1 MYFNELEL
9 GMSVDIAPV
18 IIDKQK
24 MLDFAYDYDNIPL
37 HTDEEYAKKTPF
49 GKLLAPGVMTF
60 LSVWA
65 KYLEVDFFGEELIAG
80 KSTKIEWFKPVFAED
95 ELFSKATITKLTQRN
110 HKNGIVEVTI
120 EVYIGERKFL
130 SLEEILAKKNGY
142 FAILD
147 GIEDPFNFGYALRSL
162 YSAGV
167 DGVILPERNFFT
179 ATETVVR
186 SSAGASELLPCCTV
200 PDLAEACSVIKSH
213 GIKLVSTAKNDKAKD
228 VFHTNFRRPLCVIYG
243 GERRGISAG
252 VMEQCDAVVKIKY
265 PRNCHYSLPACSAIS
280 ILSFEIGRK
289 LNEYKR

>member
-1 MYFNELEL
+1 MNKQIVAGFVSVKSILESGSREVFRILLEKERFNAIMRSTLRAAEKRQYE
-9 GMSVDIAPV
+9 I
-18 IIDKQK
+18 
-24 MLDFAYDYDNIPL
+24 
-37 HTDEEYAKKTPF
+37 
-49 GKLLAPGVMTF
+49 LLASGIPVTY
-60 LSVWA
+60 LSVEEFSA
-65 KYLEVDFFGEELIAG
+65 EVSGSTAGGIA
-80 KSTKIEWFKPVFAED
+80 AE
-95 ELFSKATITKLTQRN
+95 
-110 HKNGIVEVTI
+110 V
-120 EVYIGERKFL
+120 GERKFL
-130 SLEEILAKKNGY
+130 SLEEVLAKKNGY

-162 YSAGV
+162 YASGV

-200 PDLAEACSVIKSH
+200 EDLAEACTEIKKR
-213 GIKLVSTAKNDKAKD
+213 GIKLVSTAKNDRAKD

-289 LNEYKR
+289 LNEFKR

>member
-1 MYFNELEL
+1 MNKQIVAGFVSVKSILESNSREVFRILLEKDRFN
-9 GMSVDIAPV
+9 SVMRSTLRAAEKRQYEI
-18 IIDKQK
+18 
-24 MLDFAYDYDNIPL
+24 
-37 HTDEEYAKKTPF
+37 
-49 GKLLAPGVMTF
+49 LLASSIPVTY
-60 LSVWA
+60 LS
-65 KYLEVDFFGEELIAG
+65 
-80 KSTKIEWFKPVFAED
+80 AED
-95 ELFSKATITKLTQRN
+95 FSAEVSGSTAG
-110 HKNGIVEVTI
+110 GIAAEV
-120 EVYIGERKFL
+120 GERRFL
-130 SLEEILAKKNGY
+130 SLEEVLAKKNGY

-162 YSAGV
+162 YASGV

-200 PDLAEACSVIKSH
+200 EDLANACAEIKKR
-213 GIKLVSTAKNDKAKD
+213 GIKLISTAKNDRAKD
-228 VFHTNFRRPLCVIYG
+228 VFRTNFRRPLCVIYG

-289 LNEYKR
+289 LNEFKR

>member
-1 MYFNELEL
+1 MNKQIVAGFVSVKSILESKSREVFRIL
-9 GMSVDIAPV
+9 LEKERFDSVMSSTLRAAERRQYEMLLSCGIPVTYLTSEEFSEAVQGSTAGGIA
-18 IIDKQK
+18 
-24 MLDFAYDYDNIPL
+24 A
-37 HTDEEYAKKTPF
+37 
-49 GKLLAPGVMTF
+49 
-60 LSVWA
+60 
-65 KYLEVDFFGEELIAG
+65 EV
-80 KSTKIEWFKPVFAED
+80 
-95 ELFSKATITKLTQRN
+95 
-110 HKNGIVEVTI
+110 
-120 EVYIGERKFL
+120 GERKFL
-130 SLEEILAKKNGY
+130 SLEEILGKKNGY

-162 YSAGV
+162 YAAGV

-200 PDLAEACSVIKSH
+200 PDLAEACAVIKSR

>member
-1 MYFNELEL
+1 MNKQIVAGFVSVKSILE
-9 GMSVDIAPV
+9 S
-18 IIDKQK
+18 
-24 MLDFAYDYDNIPL
+24 
-37 HTDEEYAKKTPF
+37 H
-49 GKLLAPGVMTF
+49 
-60 LSVWA
+60 S
-65 KYLEVDFFGEELIAG
+65 
-80 KSTKIEWFKPVFAED
+80 
-95 ELFSKATITKLTQRN
+95 R
-110 HKNGIVEVTI
+110 
-120 EVYIGERKFL
+120 EVYRILLEKERFDSVMRSTLRAAERRQYEMLLSCGVPVTYLSPEEFTETVQGSTAGGIAAEVGERQFR
-130 SLEEILAKKNGY
+130 SLEELLSKKNGY

-162 YSAGV
+162 YAAGV

-200 PDLAEACSVIKSH
+200 PDLSEACATIKSQ

>member
-1 MYFNELEL
+1 MNKQIVAGFVSVKSILESKSREVHGIL
-9 GMSVDIAPV
+9 LEKERFDSVMRSSLRAAERRQYEMLLSCGIPVTYLSPEEFGDAVQGSTAGGIA
-18 IIDKQK
+18 
-24 MLDFAYDYDNIPL
+24 A
-37 HTDEEYAKKTPF
+37 
-49 GKLLAPGVMTF
+49 
-60 LSVWA
+60 
-65 KYLEVDFFGEELIAG
+65 EV
-80 KSTKIEWFKPVFAED
+80 
-95 ELFSKATITKLTQRN
+95 
-110 HKNGIVEVTI
+110 
-120 EVYIGERKFL
+120 GERKFL

-162 YSAGV
+162 YAAGV

-200 PDLAEACSVIKSH
+200 PDLAEACSVIKSL